1 MAYDIIIR
9 NARLRTQKGL
19 ADIGIQ
25 KGVIRKIGKIAKAE
39 FKTAAV
45 VDAGGNLVTESFV
58 NTHLHLCKVYT
69 LTMMDSKALSSYH
82 GEGMGAAMTAIELAA
97 RIKDQY
103 EEGWILKNVRK
114 CLKKAALNGNTH
126 IRAFADVDS
135 KAKLIGLK
143 ALLKARD
150 EFKGI
155 VDVQVVA
162 FPQDGVVREPGT
174 VDLIKKAMELG
185 ADVVGGIPWI
195 EYTEADERT
204 HIDEMMK
211 IAQQYDADLSML
223 VDDAGDPGLRTL
235 EMLATKTLE
244 TGWIGRSLAHHAR
257 AMALYQ
263 EPYFRKVAAL
273 LKKAGMGVVSDP
285 HTGPLHARVKEL
297 LANGNLVCFGQDD
310 VCDAYYP
317 FGQNSMLEVGFLN
330 VHLLWMTTFPEME
343 TIYDMITVN
352 AAKCINLKNFGLKV
366 GAPAHLVVLNAKSVY
381 EALWYHTP
389 PLHVVSHGKLI
400 DQQAMSEEGDPRRG
414 QPEGNGRLG
423 PAVSP
428 KKTGVLAGRG

>member
-1 MAYDIIIR
+1 MAFDIVIQ
-9 NARLRTQKGL
+9 NARLRHQTGTV
-19 ADIGIQ
+19 DIGIE
-25 KGVIRKIGKIAKAE
+25 KGIIQEIGKLDGKGASVI
-39 FKTAAV
+39 
-45 VDAGGNLVTESFV
+45 DAGSNLVTESFV

-69 LTMMDSKALSSYH
+69 LTMMDSQALTSYH

-97 RIKDQY
+97 RIKERYD
-103 EEGWILKNVRK
+103 ETWIIKNVRK
-114 CLKKAALNGNTH
+114 CLKLAAINGNTH

-143 ALLKARD
+143 ALLRARE

-174 VDLIKKAMELG
+174 VDLIKEAMDLG

-195 EYTEADERT
+195 EYTEADEKT

-211 IAQQYDADLSML
+211 IAQKHDADISML

-235 EMLATKTLE
+235 EMLAVKTIE
-244 TGWIGRSLAHHAR
+244 TGRIGRSLAHHAR
-257 AMALYQ
+257 AMALYP

-273 LKKAGMGVVSDP
+273 LKKAQMGVVSDP
-285 HTGPLHARVKEL
+285 HTGPLHARVRDL
-297 LANGNLVCFGQDD
+297 LANENLVCLGQDD
-310 VCDAYYP
+310 ICDAYYP

-343 TIYDMITVN
+343 TIYDMLTVN
-352 AAKCINLKNFGLKV
+352 AARCINLKNFTLQV
-366 GAPAHLVVLNAKSVY
+366 GAPANIVVLDGRSVY
-381 EALWYHTP
+381 EALWYHRP
-389 PLHVVSHGKLI
+389 PLYVVSHGKVI
-400 DQQAMSEEGDPRRG
+400 DRKAMESEE
-414 QPEGNGRLG
+414 
-423 PAVSP
+423 
-428 KKTGVLAGRG
+428 

>member
-1 MAYDIIIR
+1 MTYEIVIS
-9 NARLRTQKGL
+9 NARLRHQKGTV
-19 ADIGIQ
+19 DIAID
-25 KGVIRKIGKIAKAE
+25 KGVIKKIGKIPDKGT
-39 FKTAAV
+39 KTI
-45 VDAGGNLVTESFV
+45 DARGNLVTESFV

-69 LTMMDSKALSSYH
+69 LTMMDSKALTSYH

-97 RIKDQY
+97 KVKEKYD
-103 EEGWILKNVRK
+103 EKWIIPNVRK

-174 VDLIKKAMELG
+174 VKLINEAMELG
-185 ADVVGGIPWI
+185 ANVVGGIPWI

-204 HIDEMMK
+204 HIDEMMR
-211 IAQQYDADLSML
+211 IAKTYDADISML

-235 EMLATKTLE
+235 EMLAVKTLE
-244 TGWIGRSLAHHAR
+244 EGRIGRSLAHHAR
-257 AMALYQ
+257 AMALYP

-273 LKKAGMGVVSDP
+273 LAKAKMGVVSDP
-285 HTGPLHARVKEL
+285 HTGPLHARVREL
-297 LANGNLVCFGQDD
+297 LANGNLVCLGQDD

-352 AAKCINLKNFGLKV
+352 AARCINLKDFEIKV
-366 GAPAHLVVLNAKSVY
+366 DAPANLVVLDGTSVY
-381 EALWYHTP
+381 EALWYHRM
-389 PLHVVSHGKLI
+389 PLAVVSHGKLI
-400 DQQAMSEEGDPRRG
+400 DKKAMESEE
-414 QPEGNGRLG
+414 
-423 PAVSP
+423 
-428 KKTGVLAGRG
+428 

>member
-1 MAYDIIIR
+1 MAFDIVIKNAVLR
-9 NARLRTQKGL
+9 NRKDKV
-19 ADIGIQ
+19 DIGIE
-25 KGVIRKIGKIAKAE
+25 KGVIKEIGKADPKGATVI
-39 FKTAAV
+39 
-45 VDAGGNLVTESFV
+45 DAGGNLVTESFV

-69 LTMMDSKALSSYH
+69 LTMMDSLALSSYH

-97 RIKDQY
+97 RIKDRY
-103 EEGWILKNVRK
+103 EEGWIIKNVRK

-135 KAKLIGLK
+135 KAKLIGIK

-174 VDLIKKAMELG
+174 VGLIKEAMDLG

-195 EYTEADERT
+195 EYTDADERT

-211 IAQQYDADLSML
+211 IAVQHDSDISML
-223 VDDAGDPGLRTL
+223 VDDAGDEGLRTL
-235 EMLATKTLE
+235 EMLAVKTLE
-244 TGWIGRSLAHHAR
+244 TGRAGRSLAHHAR
-257 AMALYQ
+257 AMALYP

-297 LANGNLVCFGQDD
+297 LANGNLVCLGQDD

-317 FGQNSMLEVGFLN
+317 FGQNSMLEVAFLN

-343 TIYDMITVN
+343 TIYDMVTVN
-352 AAKCINLKNFGLKV
+352 AARCINLKDFAVKV
-366 GAPAHLVVLNAKSVY
+366 GAPAHLVVLDARSVY
-381 EALWYHTP
+381 EALWYHKP
-389 PLHVVSHGKLI
+389 PLHVVSHGKVV
-400 DQQAMSEEGDPRRG
+400 DKKAMEADD
-414 QPEGNGRLG
+414 
-423 PAVSP
+423 
-428 KKTGVLAGRG
+428 